1 MYVTLTP
8 INKHFFYYAARAKL
22 CERFERESSIFFFI
36 FNNHNQGQRR
46 QLRAA
51 TEQRTERRSLIADRR
66 AEPSGRSS
74 IVDALIVV
82 F

>member
-1 MYVTLTP
+1 MLPAPNSV
-8 INKHFFYYAARAKL
+8 RDS
-22 CERFERESSIFFFI
+22 RESLLFFFFI